1 MILYINLFGG
11 DMGIFCRIVKVLSKK
26 IIYVLSII
34 ILLIVSVFNLS
45 HSTLTYS
52 SWYPLIF
59 RNNFYKTGFLFM
71 LCLLFIVCLYY
82 FVKNIKQKV
91 LLPTIIFINTISL
104 IIKVTIIV
112 SFNNSPIADSWDIF
126 NGVNTL
132 LFTSDKGLLY
142 IGNYFAMYPQQLGMV
157 SILSPIAF
165 LFKWDVNAYYYFQ
178 AFLTQITILLLT
190 LCSFKLK
197 GLKVA
202 LVTTILLN
210 LFIPNFF
217 VPFLIYGDLYSYF
230 FIALLYT
237 FFLYTKNN
245 ESNVIKGIVIFTS
258 LILISLA
265 YLARISTIVYI
276 IAFFIVYFLNKSLS
290 KKYFI
295 ILALTLIFVFNAYP
309 MNTKLYNKGDVC
321 LGEYEFPSNTWIRLG
336 VSYSWFD
343 QVTPGFHDQRIDWDF
358 RSVGYNKLKMSEIN
372 SQVIFAR
379 LNQMFKTNEW
389 INFYKKKIVIL
400 WTDPDFEMMSY
411 IAPFKG
417 EHLSNPGELQKV
429 ELHGSGATNLKTNNI
444 FGEMI
449 QKNYYPLR
457 DFEKTFLY
465 ATLFIGLLVFVNR
478 EDESDEKLFIRLL
491 LIGFF
496 ALHLLIEIKSRYI
509 FVFYSSYIFV
519 ISLFFYQEFE
529 NLLSIIDKTK
539 SKISNFMRG
548 RK

>member
-178 AFLTQITILLLT
+178 AFL
-190 LCSFKLK
+190 
-197 GLKVA
+197 
-202 LVTTILLN
+202 
-210 LFIPNFF
+210 
-217 VPFLIYGDLYSYF
+217 
-230 FIALLYT
+230 
-237 FFLYTKNN
+237 
-245 ESNVIKGIVIFTS
+245 
-258 LILISLA
+258 
-265 YLARISTIVYI
+265 
-276 IAFFIVYFLNKSLS
+276 
-290 KKYFI
+290 
-295 ILALTLIFVFNAYP
+295 
-309 MNTKLYNKGDVC
+309 
-321 LGEYEFPSNTWIRLG
+321 
-336 VSYSWFD
+336 
-343 QVTPGFHDQRIDWDF
+343 
-358 RSVGYNKLKMSEIN
+358 
-372 SQVIFAR
+372 
-379 LNQMFKTNEW
+379 
-389 INFYKKKIVIL
+389 
-400 WTDPDFEMMSY
+400 
-411 IAPFKG
+411 
-417 EHLSNPGELQKV
+417 
-429 ELHGSGATNLKTNNI
+429 
-444 FGEMI
+444 
-449 QKNYYPLR
+449 
-457 DFEKTFLY
+457 
-465 ATLFIGLLVFVNR
+465 
-478 EDESDEKLFIRLL
+478 
-491 LIGFF
+491 
-496 ALHLLIEIKSRYI
+496 
-509 FVFYSSYIFV
+509 
-519 ISLFFYQEFE
+519 
-529 NLLSIIDKTK
+529 
-539 SKISNFMRG
+539 
-548 RK
+548 